1 MRAWIESAEQ
11 LGAPGSAAS
20 AERSADL
27 QVVTVNEK
35 KTRRLSEATVGER
48 CVVVRLEMGQV
59 ERVRRLVALGVMPGS
74 AVEVHQ
80 RWPGVVF
87 RMGFSEFAV
96 DVELASAIFVQP
108 E

>member
-1 MRAWIESAEQ
+1 MRAWVETAEE
-11 LGAPGSAAS
+11 LGAPGISEAKAMNPQSAQK
-20 AERSADL
+20 E
-27 QVVTVNEK
+27 Q
-35 KTRRLSEATVGER
+35 KTRRLTEARVGER
-48 CVVVRLEMGQV
+48 CVVVRLEMAQV

-87 RMGFSEFAV
+87 KMGYSEFAV
-96 DVELASAIFVQP
+96 DAELASSIFIQT

>member
-1 MRAWIESAEQ
+1 MRAWIETAEE
-11 LGAPGSAAS
+11 LGAPGFSDTKVRATAKS
-20 AERSADL
+20 RPL
-27 QVVTVNEK
+27 T
-35 KTRRLSEATVGER
+35 EARVGER
-48 CVVVRLEMGQV
+48 CVVVRLEMTQV

-87 RMGFSEFAV
+87 KMGYSEFAV
-96 DVELASAIFVQP
+96 DAELASSIYVQP